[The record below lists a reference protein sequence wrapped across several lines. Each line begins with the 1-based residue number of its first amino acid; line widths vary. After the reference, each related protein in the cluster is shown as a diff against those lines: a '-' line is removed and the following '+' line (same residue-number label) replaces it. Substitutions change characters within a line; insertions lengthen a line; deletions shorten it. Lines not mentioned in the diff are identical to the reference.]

1 MINDN
6 VHTSIQQRFFFS
18 PINKPLHT
26 KRLPQRAASRK
37 KTLKEKNGKKQNEW
51 SL

>member
-1 MINDN
+1 MIMY
-6 VHTSIQQRFFFS
+6 IQVYNKAFFFS